1 MIRPDTPPGA
11 EIICIDAAEGP
22 WGPIPLTLGAIY
34 TVDRIIATID
44 GVWAVLLA
52 EVEAPSVYAPPW
64 GMVTIGFGLHRFR
77 YLDLPDEL
85 TRLLDTTVRRAEPV
99 RMARSQRAWVSR
111 CSPSRRVVSRYC
123 PIRRRG
129 PGRAIQ
135 RRPSRRALR
144 PSKAPESIAGSP
156 IRSQSNEAIT
166 RSKRRVRAPRSRLGS
181 TSNGL
186 TPPFTEKFSEKS
198 AARSWRQRQANPSSA
213 RSALRISST

>member
-99 RMARSQRAWVSR
+99 RMARRQRAWVSR
-111 CSPSRRVVSRYC
+111 CSPSRRVVSRDC
-123 PIRRRG
+123 PLRRKG
-129 PGRAIQ
+129 
-135 RRPSRRALR
+135 SRTRD
-144 PSKAPESIAGSP
+144 PEK
-156 IRSQSNEAIT
+156 T
-166 RSKRRVRAPRSRLGS
+166 VAPR
-181 TSNGL
+181 
-186 TPPFTEKFSEKS
+186 
-198 AARSWRQRQANPSSA
+198 AAPVEGAGEHRGFANPQPVE
-213 RSALRISST
+213 